1 MSRVLTMV
9 TRARTVPGSGSAT
22 TLLKGL
28 QAGDTRGQSVLH
40 GYGNTGIIN
49 IGSTC
54 GTVNINLLLSAASSN
69 FRSSIFPNSFH
80 HFFKSIKLK
89 YIFLHNFFL
98 TLTHSLS

>member
-9 TRARTVPGSGSAT
+9 TRARPVPGSGSGVAI

-54 GTVNINLLLSAASSN
+54 GKCSLTVIKYQRRVAILAAL
-69 FRSSIFPNSFH
+69 FFQI
-80 HFFKSIKLK
+80 HFI
-89 YIFLHNFFL
+89 IP
-98 TLTHSLS
+98 

>member
-9 TRARTVPGSGSAT
+9 TRARPVPGSGSGAAI

-40 GYGNTGIIN
+40 GNTGMIN

-54 GTVNINLLLSAASSN
+54 GKCSLTVIKYQRRVAILAAL
-69 FRSSIFPNSFH
+69 FFQI
-80 HFFKSIKLK
+80 HFI
-89 YIFLHNFFL
+89 IP
-98 TLTHSLS
+98 